1 MWRQSRPIDAPKRTP
16 SARYARL
23 EEARIK
29 AQKTPRSVPARK
41 KERKEMEDRVR
52 LEEAERRARIEA
64 QARIEENRLAAE
76 AEAIRTKP
84 IPWKLIGAVAA
95 ALVTLSVVILIVV
108 NRSQAG
114 FQDGSASAADRQAG
128 CRAQVRQGRAGATA
142 KVLTEK
148 MGEVDRINSK
158 MLGSATDEKERIELA
173 RQARDAARRASAAA
187 AEADSQRRAA
197 KEREKKAKFERC
209 KGSDDP
215 LCGINSASRDP
226 AAALWPCQ
234 RGERLGRLRSFILLP
249 QRITLLT

>member
-1 MWRQSRPIDAPKRTP
+1 MAREENSLLFSLKELHKLEEDRQREEEDARVAAIEADRRAKEDAER
-16 SARYARL
+16 AVREA

-29 AQKTPRSVPARK
+29 AQKDAEKRAREE

-95 ALVTLSVVILIVV
+95 ALVTLSVIILIVV
-108 NRSQAG
+108 NRSQA
-114 FQDGSASAADRQAG
+114 ASKMEARRQLIAKLDAE
-128 CRAQVRQGRAGATA
+128 RKSDKDEQARLQ

-148 MGEVDRINSK
+148 MGEVDRISK

-215 LCGINSASRDP
+215 LCGIN
-226 AAALWPCQ
+226 
-234 RGERLGRLRSFILLP
+234 
-249 QRITLLT
+249 

>member
-1 MWRQSRPIDAPKRTP
+1 MAREENSLLFSLKELHKLEEDRQREEEDARVAAIEADRRAKEDAER
-16 SARYARL
+16 AVREA

-29 AQKTPRSVPARK
+29 AQKDAEKRAREE

-108 NRSQAG
+108 NRSQA
-114 FQDGSASAADRQAG
+114 ASKMEARRQLIAKLDAE
-128 CRAQVRQGRAGATA
+128 RKSDKDEQARLQ

-148 MGEVDRINSK
+148 MGEVDRISK

-215 LCGINSASRDP
+215 LCGIN
-226 AAALWPCQ
+226 
-234 RGERLGRLRSFILLP
+234 
-249 QRITLLT
+249 

>member
-1 MWRQSRPIDAPKRTP
+1 MAREENSLLFSLKELHKLEEDRQREEEDARVAAIEAERRAKEDAER
-16 SARYARL
+16 AVREA
-23 EEARIK
+23 EEARIR
-29 AQKTPRSVPARK
+29 AQKDAERRAREE

-52 LEEAERRARIEA
+52 LEESERRARIEA

-108 NRSQAG
+108 NRSQA
-114 FQDGSASAADRQAG
+114 ASKMEARRQLIAKLDAERKADKEDQA
-128 CRAQVRQGRAGATA
+128 RLQ
-142 KVLTEK
+142 KVLSEK
-148 MGEVDRINSK
+148 MAEVDRISK
-158 MLGSATDEKERIELA
+158 MLGSATDEKDRIELA

-187 AEADSQRRAA
+187 AEADAQRKAA

-215 LCGINSASRDP
+215 LCGIN
-226 AAALWPCQ
+226 
-234 RGERLGRLRSFILLP
+234 
-249 QRITLLT
+249 

>member
-1 MWRQSRPIDAPKRTP
+1 MAREENSLLFSLKELHKLEEDRQREEEDARVAAIEAERRAKEDAER
-16 SARYARL
+16 AVREA

-29 AQKTPRSVPARK
+29 AQKDAERRAREE

-108 NRSQAG
+108 NRSQA
-114 FQDGSASAADRQAG
+114 AAKMEARRSLIAKLDAERKADKDEQA
-128 CRAQVRQGRAGATA
+128 RLQ

-148 MGEVDRINSK
+148 MAEVDRISK
-158 MLGSATDEKERIELA
+158 MLGSASDEKERIELA

-187 AEADSQRRAA
+187 ADADAQRKAA

-215 LCGINSASRDP
+215 LCGIN
-226 AAALWPCQ
+226 
-234 RGERLGRLRSFILLP
+234 
-249 QRITLLT
+249 

>member
-1 MWRQSRPIDAPKRTP
+1 MAREENSLLFSLKELHKLEEDRQREEED
-16 SARYARL
+16 ARL
-23 EEARIK
+23 AAIEAERRAKEDAERAAREAEEARIK
-29 AQKTPRSVPARK
+29 AQKDAERRAREE

-95 ALVTLSVVILIVV
+95 GLVMLSFVILTVV
-108 NRSQAG
+108 NRSQA
-114 FQDGSASAADRQAG
+114 AAKMEARRQLIAKLDAE
-128 CRAQVRQGRAGATA
+128 RKADKDEQARLQ
-142 KVLTEK
+142 KVLAEK
-148 MGEVDRINSK
+148 MGEVDRISK
-158 MLGSATDEKERIELA
+158 MLGSASDEKERIELA

-187 AEADSQRRAA
+187 AEADAQRKAA

-215 LCGINSASRDP
+215 LCGIN
-226 AAALWPCQ
+226 
-234 RGERLGRLRSFILLP
+234 
-249 QRITLLT
+249 

>member
-1 MWRQSRPIDAPKRTP
+1 MAREENSLLFSLKELHKLEEDRQREEEDARVAAIEAERRAKEDAER
-16 SARYARL
+16 AVREA

-29 AQKTPRSVPARK
+29 AQKDAERRAREE

-95 ALVTLSVVILIVV
+95 ALVTLSVIILIVV
-108 NRSQAG
+108 NRSQA
-114 FQDGSASAADRQAG
+114 AAKMEARRSLIAKLDAERKADKDEQA
-128 CRAQVRQGRAGATA
+128 RLQ

-148 MGEVDRINSK
+148 MAEVDRISK
-158 MLGSATDEKERIELA
+158 MLGSASDEKERIELA

-187 AEADSQRRAA
+187 ADAEAQRKAA

-215 LCGINSASRDP
+215 LCGIN
-226 AAALWPCQ
+226 
-234 RGERLGRLRSFILLP
+234 
-249 QRITLLT
+249 

>member
-1 MWRQSRPIDAPKRTP
+1 MAREENSLLFSLKELHKLEEDRQREEEDARVAAIEAERRAKEDAERA
-16 SARYARL
+16 AREA
-23 EEARIK
+23 EEARIR
-29 AQKTPRSVPARK
+29 AQKEAERRAREE

-64 QARIEENRLAAE
+64 QAKIEENRLAAE

-108 NRSQAG
+108 NRSQA
-114 FQDGSASAADRQAG
+114 ASKMEARRQLIAKLDAERKTDRDEQA
-128 CRAQVRQGRAGATA
+128 RLQ
-142 KVLTEK
+142 KVLSEK
-148 MGEVDRINSK
+148 MAEVDRISK
-158 MLGSATDEKERIELA
+158 MLGSATDEKERMELA

-187 AEADSQRRAA
+187 AEADAQRKAA

-215 LCGINSASRDP
+215 LCGIN
-226 AAALWPCQ
+226 
-234 RGERLGRLRSFILLP
+234 
-249 QRITLLT
+249 